1 MKLRRF
7 VSKEELEKL
16 IEEKKITPKRRYT
29 YFFDVKEDYCEKATS
44 QIFYLHG
51 VVGRIEVDN
60 DNDNYSTP
68 YHIALD
74 INIHKNKLRSQY
86 ATYADPHGG
95 FFDTIGIYEMINEEG
110 YTLDNVKKVRIYKD
124 IFEPKKVFVGTPED
138 ALKYIKEKLLH
149 ARVH

>member
-29 YFFDVKEDYCEKATS
+29 YFFDVKEDYCEKAIS

-95 FFDTIGIYEMINEEG
+95 FFDTIG
-110 YTLDNVKKVRIYKD
+110 
-124 IFEPKKVFVGTPED
+124 PW
-138 ALKYIKEKLLH
+138 LKRLY
-149 ARVH
+149 RVQRLNQ